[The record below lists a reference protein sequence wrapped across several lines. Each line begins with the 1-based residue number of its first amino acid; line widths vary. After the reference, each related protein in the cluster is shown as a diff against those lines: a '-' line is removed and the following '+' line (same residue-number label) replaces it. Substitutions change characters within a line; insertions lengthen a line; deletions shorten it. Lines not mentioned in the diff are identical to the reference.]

1 MTEQK
6 NIYFFCWNTSQA
18 QDYKADSYDLE
29 NYNSVLMF
37 NGCGTFLAG
46 KCYKSLLER
55 KQRIFE
61 EHVDEGFVW
70 FKGDMETMAT

>member
-6 NIYFFCWNTSQA
+6 NIYFFSWNTSQA

-37 NGCGTFLAG
+37 NGCGCVINHSV
-46 KCYKSLLER
+46 KENN
-55 KQRIFE
+55 RIFE
-61 EHVDEGFVW
+61 ERVDEGFVW
-70 FKGDMETMAT
+70 FKGDMETMTT